1 MIIRKIRMINFRVFR
16 DKTIDFND
24 KSVVLLSAANGVGKT
39 TVVDAIEWCLT
50 GSIGRLKIAFDTRS
64 TNDVERKM
72 NNGGILK
79 NCDAGK
85 EKKVR
90 VFLWLVDD
98 EGEKIL
104 CREQAS
110 DELDPKESK
119 VTINNDE
126 KAAKEFIQKY
136 VGDSFYNYHFCD
148 IQKSLN
154 VQNKKRKDL
163 KDIFDEFITNY
174 DEQKQIA
181 ENLDIFA
188 KDVERYIE
196 DKKKQKVSQEVIKNH
211 DEQLENALR
220 DTKQVPYPE
229 IIFYPNEKI
238 DIVKLSKEELTEQRE
253 ELSNCGYEIAN
264 ESLSKIVENET
275 LKNQKSIMQEIVSY
289 LGQNVAAIQ
298 RAVKAGLGKNA
309 DTITELEDKLKKLE
323 NLSLAKDTILRDGE
337 SVIALKVEG
346 FTQSDFEADKT
357 IINEK
362 EQSVKKLSNEIEL
375 LTNNNKML
383 QLLSSLSVN
392 KQVVIEYRDT
402 AVRENGSI
410 RCPICGSEAFATM
423 DVEFILKEA
432 DNYVRQNG
440 DAVREKEEEKTS
452 LQAEID
458 AFYQKII
465 NYTKTVVETE
475 RKKLETEISSLK
487 ELQNQIQPYF
497 ASIRKL
503 QETGKDIKAEELTE
517 KKATELLN
525 DVETALLEENK
536 EQELRDSYQKIL
548 TVLGYEL

>member
-163 KDIFDEFITNY
+163 KDIFDEYITNY

-181 ENLDIFA
+181 C
-188 KDVERYIE
+188 
-196 DKKKQKVSQEVIKNH
+196 S
-211 DEQLENALR
+211 
-220 DTKQVPYPE
+220 
-229 IIFYPNEKI
+229 
-238 DIVKLSKEELTEQRE
+238 
-253 ELSNCGYEIAN
+253 
-264 ESLSKIVENET
+264 
-275 LKNQKSIMQEIVSY
+275 
-289 LGQNVAAIQ
+289 
-298 RAVKAGLGKNA
+298 
-309 DTITELEDKLKKLE
+309 
-323 NLSLAKDTILRDGE
+323 
-337 SVIALKVEG
+337 
-346 FTQSDFEADKT
+346 
-357 IINEK
+357 
-362 EQSVKKLSNEIEL
+362 
-375 LTNNNKML
+375 
-383 QLLSSLSVN
+383 
-392 KQVVIEYRDT
+392 
-402 AVRENGSI
+402 
-410 RCPICGSEAFATM
+410 
-423 DVEFILKEA
+423 
-432 DNYVRQNG
+432 
-440 DAVREKEEEKTS
+440 
-452 LQAEID
+452 
-458 AFYQKII
+458 
-465 NYTKTVVETE
+465 
-475 RKKLETEISSLK
+475 
-487 ELQNQIQPYF
+487 
-497 ASIRKL
+497 
-503 QETGKDIKAEELTE
+503 
-517 KKATELLN
+517 
-525 DVETALLEENK
+525 
-536 EQELRDSYQKIL
+536 
-548 TVLGYEL
+548 

>member
-1 MIIRKIRMINFRVFR
+1 VVGEMIIRKIRMINFRVFR

-24 KSVVLLSAANGVGKT
+24 KTVVLLSAANGVGKT

-50 GSIGRLKIAFDTRS
+50 GSIGRLKNAFDTRS

-85 EKKVR
+85 EENVR

-181 ENLDIFA
+181 ENLDIFVV
-188 KDVERYIE
+188 DVERYIE
-196 DKKKQKVSQEVIKNH
+196 DRKKQKVSQDVIKNQK
-211 DEQLENALR
+211 EQLENALL

-275 LKNQKSIMQEIVSY
+275 LKTKS
-289 LGQNVAAIQ
+289 L
-298 RAVKAGLGKNA
+298 
-309 DTITELEDKLKKLE
+309 
-323 NLSLAKDTILRDGE
+323 
-337 SVIALKVEG
+337 
-346 FTQSDFEADKT
+346 
-357 IINEK
+357 
-362 EQSVKKLSNEIEL
+362 
-375 LTNNNKML
+375 
-383 QLLSSLSVN
+383 
-392 KQVVIEYRDT
+392 
-402 AVRENGSI
+402 
-410 RCPICGSEAFATM
+410 
-423 DVEFILKEA
+423 
-432 DNYVRQNG
+432 
-440 DAVREKEEEKTS
+440 
-452 LQAEID
+452 
-458 AFYQKII
+458 
-465 NYTKTVVETE
+465 
-475 RKKLETEISSLK
+475 
-487 ELQNQIQPYF
+487 
-497 ASIRKL
+497 
-503 QETGKDIKAEELTE
+503 
-517 KKATELLN
+517 
-525 DVETALLEENK
+525 
-536 EQELRDSYQKIL
+536 
-548 TVLGYEL
+548 